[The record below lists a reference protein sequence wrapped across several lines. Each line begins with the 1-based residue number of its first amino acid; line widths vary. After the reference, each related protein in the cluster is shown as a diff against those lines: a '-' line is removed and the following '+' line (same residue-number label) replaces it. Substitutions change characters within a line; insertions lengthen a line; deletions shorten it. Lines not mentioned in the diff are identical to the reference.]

1 MTRGCVLVTGG
12 SGFIGHWTLEPL
24 AQRGFDVHIAA
35 RRPWINGI
43 GQFHSVNL
51 LDANESEQL
60 IVNLRPT
67 HILHCA
73 WDVTHGRFWNA
84 PENLDWVAATLR
96 LARAFASCEGR
107 RFVGLGTCAEYDW
120 SDDGA
125 RPRREDDLLRPTSLY
140 GQAKVSTASVLQTF
154 FANQEISFA
163 WARMFHLFG
172 PREAPGRLVA
182 SVARSLIAGER
193 AVCGAGHVIRD
204 FMPVEQAGTALAML
218 IESNVQGP
226 VNVATGHG
234 SSIETV
240 AHLLGEISGRPD
252 LLALD
257 VLPDAANAPSV
268 MAADVT
274 RMRQEVGFNT
284 VVDLKSA
291 LSVALQYWQERSLQR
306 E

>member
-1 MTRGCVLVTGG
+1 MTQGSVLVTGG
-12 SGFIGHWTLEPL
+12 SGFIGHWTLAPL
-24 AQRGFDVHIAA
+24 AQRGFDVHVAA

-51 LDANESEQL
+51 LDANESKQL
-60 IVNLRPT
+60 IASVRPT

-96 LARAFASCEGR
+96 LTRAFAMCEGR
-107 RFVGLGTCAEYDW
+107 RFVGVGTCAEYDW
-120 SDDGA
+120 SDDGV

-140 GQAKVSTASVLQTF
+140 GQAKASTASVLQAF
-154 FANQEISFA
+154 FPIEKISFA

-182 SVARSLIAGER
+182 SVARALIAGER
-193 AVCGAGHVIRD
+193 AVCGAGHVVRD
-204 FMPVEQAGTALAML
+204 FMPVEEAGAALAML
-218 IESNVQGP
+218 IESDVQGP

-234 SSIETV
+234 TSVETV
-240 AHLLGEISGRPD
+240 ARLLGEISGRPD
-252 LLALD
+252 LVALGA
-257 VLPDAANAPSV
+257 LPDAVAAPSV

-274 RMRQEVGFNT
+274 RLHQEVGFNA
-284 VVDLKSA
+284 VVDLKPA
-291 LSVALQYWQERSLQR
+291 LSAALQYWQEHSLQ
-306 E
+306 

>member
-1 MTRGCVLVTGG
+1 VRRGSVLVTGG

-24 AQRGFDVHIAA
+24 VQRGFDVHIAA
-35 RRPWINGI
+35 RRPWNGGI

-51 LDANESEQL
+51 LDANESERL
-60 IVNLRPT
+60 IANVRPT

-73 WDVTHGRFWNA
+73 WDVTHGNFWDA
-84 PENLDWVAATLR
+84 PENLDWVAATLT
-96 LARAFASCEGR
+96 LARAFANYEGR

-125 RPRREDDLLRPTSLY
+125 RPRREHDLLRPTSLY
-140 GQAKVSTASVLQTF
+140 GQAKASTASVLQAF
-154 FANQEISFA
+154 CANQEISFA

-182 SVARSLIAGER
+182 SVARALIRGER

-204 FMPVEQAGTALAML
+204 FMPVEQAGAALAML
-218 IESNVQGP
+218 IEGDVQGP

-234 SSIETV
+234 TSVETI

-252 LLALD
+252 LVAIGAL
-257 VLPDAANAPSV
+257 PAAVATPSV
-268 MAADVT
+268 MTANVT
-274 RMRQEVGFNT
+274 RLRQEVGFNSGI
-284 VVDLKSA
+284 DLRQA
-291 LSVALQYWQERSLQR
+291 LLASMQYWRVHKL
-306 E
+306 

>member
-1 MTRGCVLVTGG
+1 LTRGSVLVTGG

-35 RRPWINGI
+35 RSPSINGI
-43 GQFHSVNL
+43 GQFHYVNL

-84 PENLDWVAATLR
+84 PENLDWVVATLR
-96 LARAFASCEGR
+96 LARAFASCKGR

-140 GQAKVSTASVLQTF
+140 GQAKLSTASVLQAF
-154 FANQEISFA
+154 FSIEEISFA
-163 WARMFHLFG
+163 WGRMFHLFG
-172 PREAPGRLVA
+172 PREAAGRLVA
-182 SVARSLIAGER
+182 SMARALIAGER
-193 AVCGAGHVIRD
+193 AVCGAGHVVRD
-204 FMPVEQAGTALAML
+204 FMPVQQAGAALAML
-218 IESNVQGP
+218 LESNVEGP
-226 VNVATGHG
+226 VNVATGRG
-234 SSIETV
+234 TSIETI

-252 LLALD
+252 LVAIGALPGA
-257 VLPDAANAPSV
+257 VATPSV
-268 MAADVT
+268 MTADVS
-274 RMRQEVGFNT
+274 RLRQEVGFSN
-284 VVDLKSA
+284 VIDLRQA
-291 LSVALQYWQERSLQR
+291 LMAAMQYWQVHESR
-306 E
+306 

>member
-1 MTRGCVLVTGG
+1 MKRGSVLVTGG

-24 AQRGFDVHIAA
+24 AQAGFDVHTAA
-35 RRPWINGI
+35 RRPWNGGI

-60 IVNLRPT
+60 IANVRPT

-73 WDVTHGRFWNA
+73 WDVTHGRFWDA
-84 PENLDWVAATLR
+84 PANLDWVAATLR

-140 GQAKVSTASVLQTF
+140 GQAKASTAAVLQAF
-154 FANQEISFA
+154 FSIQQISFA

-182 SVARSLIAGER
+182 SVARAFIKGER
-193 AVCGAGHVIRD
+193 AVCGAGHVVRD
-204 FMPVEQAGTALAML
+204 FMPVEQAGAALVAL

-226 VNVATGHG
+226 VNVATGRG
-234 SSIETV
+234 TSVETITRLV
-240 AHLLGEISGRPD
+240 GEISGRPD
-252 LLALD
+252 LVALD
-257 VLPDAANAPSV
+257 GLPNAADVPSV
-268 MAADVT
+268 MTADVT
-274 RMRQEVGFNT
+274 RLRREVGFNNDI
-284 VVDLKSA
+284 DLRQA
-291 LSVALQYWQERSLQR
+291 LMAAMQYWRVHELR
-306 E
+306 